1 MEPEKTRIVIS
12 LIVVMGFYVLI
23 GMWFV
28 LPLKGDPG
36 VFNLLAGAAIAGFSS
51 VLGYYVGSSSG
62 SKAKDATVGNIAT
75 SAVPA
80 ATPAVSPAAPVGTTR
95 PTVLTGDRA

>member
-1 MEPEKTRIVIS
+1 MEPDKTRTIIS
-12 LIVVMGFYVLI
+12 LAVVVGFYALL

-62 SKAKDATVGNIAT
+62 SKAKDATVGNIA
-75 SAVPA
+75 SAAVPA
-80 ATPAVSPAAPVGTTR
+80 APVAAESPTNVTAVGKAA
-95 PTVLTGDRA
+95 